1 VEVTGT
7 VVPMRTSTR
16 ARRNSTA
23 GTADTGTPMLRVSE
37 VRVLGDSCQ

>member
-1 VEVTGT
+1 
-7 VVPMRTSTR
+7 MRTSTR

-23 GTADTGTPMLRVSE
+23 AAAETGTPMLRVTE